1 MVYVLNSDGSPL
13 MPCTEAKARHLIE
26 GGKAK
31 VVRRTPFIIRLAFLV
46 EGEVNTES
54 VTLGVD
60 AGSSVIG
67 VSVTTE
73 DRVLLEAEVEVRN
86 DVPQN
91 MEERRS
97 KRSGRRNRKTRYR
110 EARFDNRRSRVHPS
124 TSRRSGIRESKG
136 KSTSRVSSWATRT
149 SRPM

>member
-1 MVYVLNSDGSPL
+1 MVYVLNRDGSPL

-26 GGKAK
+26 SGKAK
-31 VVRRTPFIIRLAFLV
+31 VVRRTPLIIRITFLV

-67 VSVTTE
+67 VSATTE
-73 DRVLLEAEVEVRN
+73 GRVLFEAEVEIRQ

-91 MEERRS
+91 MEEQAEWQAEPQDPLQGTAERQQETPQGLAHS
-97 KRSGRRNRKTRYR
+97 HDGD
-110 EARFDNRRSRVHPS
+110 EGQDP
-124 TSRRSGIRESKG
+124 
-136 KSTSRVSSWATRT
+136 
-149 SRPM
+149 

>member
-46 EGEVNTES
+46 EGELNTEA

-67 VSVTTE
+67 VSATTE
-73 DRVLLEAEVEVRN
+73 GRVLFEAEVEIR
-86 DVPQN
+86 QGGRGQ
-91 MEERRS
+91 ERRS
-97 KRSGRRNRKTRYR
+97 TEHGG
-110 EARFDNRRSRVHPS
+110 EAVEAEWQAEPQDPLQGTAERQQETPRGLAHSHDGDEGQDP
-124 TSRRSGIRESKG
+124 
-136 KSTSRVSSWATRT
+136 
-149 SRPM
+149 

>member
-26 GGKAK
+26 SRKAK

-54 VTLGVD
+54 VTLGLD

-67 VSVTTE
+67 VSATTE
-73 DRVLLEAEVEVRN
+73 GRVLFEAEVEIRQ

-91 MEERRS
+91 KWQAEPQ
-97 KRSGRRNRKTRYR
+97 
-110 EARFDNRRSRVHPS
+110 DPL
-124 TSRRSGIRESKG
+124 
-136 KSTSRVSSWATRT
+136 
-149 SRPM
+149 P

>member
-26 GGKAK
+26 SGKAK
-31 VVRRTPFIIRLAFLV
+31 VVRRTPFTIRLAFLV

-67 VSVTTE
+67 VSATTE
-73 DRVLLEAEVEVRN
+73 GRVLFEAEVEIRQ

-97 KRSGRRNRKTRYR
+97 RPTEHGG
-110 EARFDNRRSRVHPS
+110 EAVKAEWQAEPQDPL
-124 TSRRSGIRESKG
+124 
-136 KSTSRVSSWATRT
+136 
-149 SRPM
+149 P